1 MLKMLEK
8 NQKTVKH
15 VPPVL
20 SQHTGSPPW
29 KTQAQSSDDN
39 LSASSDSSPF
49 QSPSRTLDISGSSTS
64 FSSDRA
70 KIAAAHQWKSGPVE
84 QWNNEQVKF
93 IARNVLCMLIT
104 NYKIISQV
112 CHWLLGINM
121 EHQVPKFIE
130 HSVEGGRHAQNYSF
144 KI

>member
-1 MLKMLEK
+1 MLKMLSRK
-8 NQKTVKH
+8 NKTVKH

-84 QWNNEQVKF
+84 QWNNEQV
-93 IARNVLCMLIT
+93 T
-104 NYKIISQV
+104 
-112 CHWLLGINM
+112 LLEM
-121 EHQVPKFIE
+121 
-130 HSVEGGRHAQNYSF
+130 SF
-144 KI
+144 TC

>member
-1 MLKMLEK
+1 MLKNAK
-8 NQKTVKH
+8 KKHSKTVKH

-20 SQHTGSPPW
+20 HQTGSPPW

-84 QWNNEQVKF
+84 QWNNEQV
-93 IARNVLCMLIT
+93 I
-104 NYKIISQV
+104 
-112 CHWLLGINM
+112 LL
-121 EHQVPKFIE
+121 FC
-130 HSVEGGRHAQNYSF
+130 
-144 KI
+144 